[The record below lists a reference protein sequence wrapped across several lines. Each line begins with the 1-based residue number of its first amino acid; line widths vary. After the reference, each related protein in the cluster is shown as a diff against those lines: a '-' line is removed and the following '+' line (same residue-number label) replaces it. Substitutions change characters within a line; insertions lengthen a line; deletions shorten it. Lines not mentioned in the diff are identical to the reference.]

1 MKPVNHRLLF
11 LLQLALAAAFAL
23 SSGQVGCRKA
33 RPDETGPASDEG
45 VPVRITLVEPGTLRE
60 TVRGI
65 GTLQAAETV
74 EIKPEINGFIRT
86 IPFEEGAGVQAE
98 QLLFSIDDR
107 KQRHQLAAAE
117 AALKLAR
124 VRRVDAQRRFD
135 RMRELLERGS
145 ADQDE
150 LDGVETEYHA
160 ALAEVDHMEAEAE
173 LAQTRLNDTR
183 LLAPFDGIISEHRVD
198 VGDYVTAGDHLA
210 TLYRVSQMEIAFTLP
225 ERFMGRVRS
234 GQAVAV
240 EVSAYPGRQFEGA
253 VYFVSPQ
260 VSEST
265 RDFLVK
271 ATVVNPKG
279 LLKPGAFGTA
289 VVTLA
294 VREQCPVVPEEALV
308 ATREGYIVFVI
319 EGQAARRRTVRIGL
333 REAGVVEIREGL
345 GLGERIVRAGH
356 MNLSDGVRI
365 RETLSD
371 DKPAAPE
378 QAPTSGSDENS

>member
-1 MKPVNHRLLF
+1 MKPVNHRTLLS
-11 LLQLALAAAFAL
+11 LRLALAAAIAL
-23 SSGQVGCRKA
+23 SSGQMGCRKA
-33 RPDETGPASDEG
+33 RPDETGHAPDEG

-74 EIKPEINGFIRT
+74 EIKPEIDGFIRE
-86 IPFEEGAGVQAE
+86 IPFEEGGKVNGG

-107 KQRHQLAAAE
+107 KPKHRLAATKASLE
-117 AALKLAR
+117 SAR
-124 VRRVDAQRRFD
+124 VRLADAQRRFN
-135 RMRELLERGS
+135 RMGELLERGS

-160 ALAEVDHMEAEAE
+160 AKAEVNRMEAEVE
-173 LAQTRLNDTR
+173 LARTRLDDTR
-183 LLAPFDGIISEHRVD
+183 LLAPFEGIISEHHVD
-198 VGDYVTAGDHLA
+198 VGDYVKAGDHLA
-210 TLYRVSQMEIAFTLP
+210 TLYRVSQMEIGFTLP
-225 ERFMGRVRS
+225 ERFMGRVRG

-240 EVSAYPGRQFEGA
+240 EVSAYPDRQFAGK

-271 ATVVNPKG
+271 ATVVNSEG

-294 VREQCPVVPEEALV
+294 VHEQCPVVPEETLV
-308 ATREGYIVFVI
+308 ATRQGYIVFAI
-319 EGQAARRRTVRIGL
+319 EDQVARSRAVRIGL
-333 REAGVVEIREGL
+333 RAAGMVEIREGL
-345 GLGERIVRAGH
+345 RLGEPIVRAGH
-356 MNLSDGVRI
+356 MNVSDGVKVRD
-365 RETLSD
+365 TQGD
-371 DKPAAPE
+371 DSPSAPE
-378 QAPTSGSDENS
+378 QVSASGSDEDS